1 VPSARHPLCR
11 SVGRRVAELRVAA
24 ALTQDAL
31 GVRLGVSLRYVQRME
46 AGEENLS
53 LVSLHHLAKILRV
66 PVSALFEAPHT
77 SKPRVG
83 RPRGPIPPGPGKRR

>member
-1 VPSARHPLCR
+1 MPSAHPLSR
-11 SVGRRVAELRVAA
+11 SVGRRIAELRVAS

-31 GVRLGVSLRYVQRME
+31 AARLDVSLRYVQRME

-53 LVSLHHLAKILRV
+53 LVSLDHLAKVLRV
-66 PVSALFEAPHT
+66 PAIALFEAPQT

-83 RPRGPIPPGPGKRR
+83 RPRGPIRPGPGKRR